1 MAKDININNVIRIE
15 TKIGMEFFKKW
26 LEFILPFHH
35 MTPKEMDI
43 VSAYLYKRYQL
54 SAAIKDYDLLD
65 RVTMGSD
72 FRDEVRSLCDMS
84 LNQFQVL
91 LCKLRKRGIF
101 VNDRIHPKLIPNL
114 VADNTTGSFKLL
126 LLFDFKEEPQGAEV
140 ETESQNEEMGEAVQT
155 VR

>member
-1 MAKDININNVIRIE
+1 MGKDIRIDNVIKVP

-26 LEFILPFHH
+26 LEFTLPFHH

-54 SAAIKDYDLLD
+54 SAAIKDNDLLD

-72 FRDEVRSLCDMS
+72 FRDEVRSLCNMS

-91 LCKLRKRGIF
+91 LCKLTKRGIF
-101 VNDRIHPKLIPNL
+101 INDRIAPRLIPNL
-114 VADNTTGSFKLL
+114 TSDNKTGSFKLL
-126 LLFDFKEEPQGAEV
+126 LFFKFEDEEVG
-140 ETESQNEEMGEAVQT
+140 ETV
-155 VR
+155 

>member
-1 MAKDININNVIRIE
+1 MAQDIGINNVIRVP

-54 SAAIKDYDLLD
+54 SAAIKDNDLLD

-101 VNDRIHPKLIPNL
+101 INDRIHPKLIPNL
-114 VADNTTGSFKLL
+114 VSDNTTGSFKLL
-126 LLFDFKEEPQGAEV
+126 LLFDF
-140 ETESQNEEMGEAVQT
+140 QNEEVGKTM
-155 VR
+155 

>member
-1 MAKDININNVIRIE
+1 
-15 TKIGMEFFKKW
+15 MEFFKKW

-54 SAAIKDYDLLD
+54 SAAIKDNDLLD

-101 VNDRIHPKLIPNL
+101 VNDRIYPKLIPNL
-114 VADNTTGSFKLL
+114 VSDNTTGSFKLL
-126 LLFDFKEEPQGAEV
+126 LLFDF
-140 ETESQNEEMGEAVQT
+140 QNEEVGKTM
-155 VR
+155 

>member
-1 MAKDININNVIRIE
+1 MNKGISINNVIRIP

-43 VSAYLYKRYQL
+43 VSAYLYKRYEL
-54 SAAIKDYDLLD
+54 SAAIKDNDLLD

-72 FRDEVRSLCDMS
+72 FRDEVRALCDMS

-91 LCKLRKRGIF
+91 LCKLRKRGVL

-114 VADNTTGSFKLL
+114 VVDNNTGSFKLL
-126 LLFDFKEEPQGAEV
+126 LLFDFEDYAKVG
-140 ETESQNEEMGEAVQT
+140 ESV
-155 VR
+155 

>member
-1 MAKDININNVIRIE
+1 MGKGISINNVIRIPTE
-15 TKIGMEFFKKW
+15 IGMDFFKRW

-43 VSAYLYKRYQL
+43 VSAYLYKRYEL
-54 SAAIKDYDLLD
+54 SAAIKDNDLLD

-72 FRDEVRSLCDMS
+72 FRDEVRALCDMS

-91 LCKLRKRGIF
+91 LCKLRKRGVL

-114 VADNTTGSFKLL
+114 IADNNTGCFKLL
-126 LLFDFKEEPQGAEV
+126 LLFDFENYAKVG
-140 ETESQNEEMGEAVQT
+140 ETV
-155 VR
+155 

>member
-1 MAKDININNVIRIE
+1 MNKGISINNVIRIP

-43 VSAYLYKRYQL
+43 VSAYLYKRYEL
-54 SAAIKDYDLLD
+54 SAAIKDNDLLD

-72 FRDEVRSLCDMS
+72 FRDEVRALCDMS

-91 LCKLRKRGIF
+91 LCKLRKRGVL

-114 VADNTTGSFKLL
+114 VVDNNTGSFKLL
-126 LLFDFKEEPQGAEV
+126 LLFDFEDYAKV
-140 ETESQNEEMGEAVQT
+140 GENV
-155 VR
+155 

>member
-1 MAKDININNVIRIE
+1 MKQDININNVIKIE

-114 VADNTTGSFKLL
+114 VTDNTTESFKLL
-126 LLFDFKEEPQGAEV
+126 LLFKFKEDVKEQ

>member
-1 MAKDININNVIRIE
+1 
-15 TKIGMEFFKKW
+15 MEFFKKW

-43 VSAYLYKRYQL
+43 VSAYLYKRYEL
-54 SAAIKDYDLLD
+54 SAAIKDNDLLD

-72 FRDEVRSLCDMS
+72 FRDEVRALCDMS

-91 LCKLRKRGIF
+91 LCKLRKRGVL

-114 VADNTTGSFKLL
+114 VVDNNTGSFKLL
-126 LLFDFKEEPQGAEV
+126 LLFDFEDYAKV
-140 ETESQNEEMGEAVQT
+140 GEDV
-155 VR
+155 

>member
-1 MAKDININNVIRIE
+1 MSKGISINNVIRIP

-43 VSAYLYKRYQL
+43 VSAYLYKRYEL
-54 SAAIKDYDLLD
+54 SAAIKDNDLLD

-72 FRDEVRSLCDMS
+72 FRDEVRALCDMS

-91 LCKLRKRGIF
+91 LCKLRKRGVL

-114 VADNTTGSFKLL
+114 VVDNNTGSFKLL
-126 LLFDFKEEPQGAEV
+126 LLFDFEDYAKV
-140 ETESQNEEMGEAVQT
+140 GEDV
-155 VR
+155 